1 MAIVKNATFQGAS
14 LYEVDTGAVTL
25 TSTLKN
31 VQGDAAAM
39 LERITD
45 KTVANSI
52 DHSGPGRGCPLG
64 IPPVNQLVRKDL
76 KLDAGNSKNGGRD
89 ANRLLFPWLVY
100 IPPGEEDVDVDVV
113 FRRVAVDLGVF
124 APVCRLS
131 SPTNY
136 TVAVGDSLTAAITA
150 QGPGT
155 GGAAGSGGNRLEC
168 RARFRGCAAGLAL
181 LVLDLGQASATY
193 VVDGVAYDETAILES
208 VTVRFARGAT
218 STQVYQHGATNE
230 APVQAPTAS
239 QALFFQQMDDSIFAV
254 EEAITGFHTSRLD
267 ANLNGLAESVTGA
280 PAFGNATYT
289 HTESALS
296 SPSRDRFR
304 AFTRRTFANEPL
316 PKIPVA
322 SHNYGGI
329 KSNGGYLVDPATPAS
344 VAARQAFAPYAT
356 SSASVELGSGRSQC
370 PDVPSGTMR
379 WAVLVGQSSA
389 VGFTNVRAQ
398 TQIEGSAAS
407 ALVTPTALTG
417 ATFLGIAQG
426 TGLAFPRDSSV
437 ARLRVFLSQA
447 AGIFDPLN
455 YCLLTAAVWIEE

>member
-14 LYEVDTGAVTL
+14 LYEVDPGAVTL

-76 KLDAGNSKNGGRD
+76 TLDAGNSKNGGTD

-100 IPPGEEDVDVDVV
+100 IPPGEEDVDVDVT
-113 FRRVAVDLGVF
+113 FQRVDLGVF

-136 TVAVGDSLTAAITA
+136 TVAVGDSLTAAVTA
-150 QGPGT
+150 QGSGN
-155 GGAAGSGGNRLEC
+155 GGSALNNRLEC

-181 LVLDLGQASATY
+181 LVLDLGQVSASIELGG
-193 VVDGVAYDETAILES
+193 VLVDITAILES

-254 EEAITGFHTSRLD
+254 DEAITGFHTSRLD

-389 VGFTNVRAQ
+389 VGFANVRAQ

-426 TGLAFPRDSSV
+426 TGLAFPRDSSS

-447 AGIFDPLN
+447 AGIFDSLN
-455 YCLLTAAVWIEE
+455 YCLLTSAVWIEE